1 METLKPGN
9 IPLPPLYQALLHFR
23 SPHHAPPL
31 PPPILLLMT
40 LMKKRGCPNPNPR
53 GYESAIA
60 PSYQQLATE
69 ILKILT
75 QIQGT
80 LVNPLP
86 LDGYLLNLLSKG
98 ARCFVVNFLKF

>member
-9 IPLPPLYQALLHFR
+9 IPLPPLYQVLLHFR
-23 SPHHAPPL
+23 SPHHAP

-40 LMKKRGCPNPNPR
+40 LMKKRSYPNPR

-60 PSYQQLATE
+60 PSYQLLATE